1 MEGKFTKIKKQME
14 LLMASGI
21 ARTLTPFLGHSA
33 AYQLG
38 GTTTNAISVR
48 GVNARASVVTSVTS
62 PVSSKLVCMYAV
74 TFSIMSMHV
83 S

>member
-1 MEGKFTKIKKQME
+1 MEEKFTEIKKQIE

-21 ARTLTPFLGHSA
+21 ARTLTPLLGHPA

-38 GTTTNAISVR
+38 GTTTNAISVS
-48 GVNARASVVTSVTS
+48 GVNACASVATTVTS
-62 PVSSKLVCMYAV
+62 PVTGKLVCMYAV
-74 TFSIMSMHV
+74 TFSIMSMHI